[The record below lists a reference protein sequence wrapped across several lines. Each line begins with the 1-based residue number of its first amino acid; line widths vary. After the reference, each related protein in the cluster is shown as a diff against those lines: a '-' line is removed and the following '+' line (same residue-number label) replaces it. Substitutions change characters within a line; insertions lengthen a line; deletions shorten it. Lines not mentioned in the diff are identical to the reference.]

1 MTAKKGFTDAR
12 SLAAGVAESGACFS
26 IHGCQNLGFV
36 FRLRLFR
43 VRIKVRFVLGVGWV
57 RINFRL
63 GLLLTG

>member
-1 MTAKKGFTDAR
+1 MAPQQAFADTR

-26 IHGCQNLGFV
+26 IYGCQNLGFV